1 MNLPSFTARGPVIA
15 AAGAAAAA
23 ALVLAGCGPS
33 SSSATSGSGG
43 GSGAAGGSTA
53 ASSSGSG
60 SGSGSGAS
68 VVGGGSG
75 GSTIFPV
82 AVGNTWVYK
91 TNLGSASGTG
101 TSTNK
106 MTAVTPTADGQRVT
120 MLSQVKLPGSTAPAS
135 SVAETL
141 VFHPDGSI
149 SVPLTQAGGSV
160 VTIKSGSVV
169 WPSAAGLASG
179 QSRASTLVMSVAEA
193 GTKLTVKEHVV
204 VRGDGTASVTV
215 PAGTY
220 QTTVI
225 QEEETSKVDG
235 IAVDLEIKTW
245 VANGVG
251 PVKSEV
257 ISTDAGRTTVTSEQE
272 LVSFH
277 KG

>member
-43 GSGAAGGSTA
+43 SSPAGKST

-75 GSTIFPV
+75 GSTLFPV

-120 MLSQVKLPGSTAPAS
+120 MLSQVKLPGSTAAAS
-135 SVAETL
+135 SISETL
-141 VFHPDGSI
+141 VFHSDGSI

-179 QSRASTLVMSVAEA
+179 QTRTSTLVMSVAEA
-193 GTKLTVKEHVV
+193 GTKLTVREHVV
-204 VRGDGTASVTV
+204 VKGDGTASVTV

-220 QTTVI
+220 QATVI
-225 QEEETSKVDG
+225 QEDETSKVDG
-235 IAVDLEIKTW
+235 VAVVLEVKTW

-257 ISTDAGRTTVTSEQE
+257 IDTDAGRTTVASEQE

>member
-43 GSGAAGGSTA
+43 GSSAAGGSTSA
-53 ASSSGSG
+53 SSGSG
-60 SGSGSGAS
+60 SGSAAS

-91 TNLGSASGTG
+91 TNLGTASGTG

-106 MTAVTPTADGQRVT
+106 MIAVTPTSDGQRVT
-120 MLSQVKLPGSTAPAS
+120 MRSQVKLPGSAAPES
-135 SVAETL
+135 SVDETL
-141 VFHPDGSI
+141 VFHSDGSI

-179 QSRASTLVMSVAEA
+179 QTRASTLVMSVAEA
-193 GTKLTVKEHVV
+193 GTKLTIKEHVV

-225 QEEETSKVDG
+225 QENETSKVDG
-235 IAVDLEIKTW
+235 IAVDLEVKTW